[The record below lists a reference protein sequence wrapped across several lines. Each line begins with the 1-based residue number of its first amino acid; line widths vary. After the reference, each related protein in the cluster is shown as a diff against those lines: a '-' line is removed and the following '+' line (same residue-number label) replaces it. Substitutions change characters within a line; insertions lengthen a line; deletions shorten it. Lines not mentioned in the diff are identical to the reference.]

1 VRTDLRNSGWADIR
15 LQLLAAAERDRQRLP
30 SAAAETASRWLR
42 RSVTLLTVSLVYVVQ
57 HAEKRPDPGDPGLT
71 ERGGWQAAQT
81 ALWLSRV
88 GLRAVYSSPLCRAW
102 QTAVPIATAA
112 RLDVRR
118 DERLRERMNWDGAEP
133 IEDFL
138 ADWARCARDRDFVPR
153 TGDSS
158 RQAGARLHAFVQEQV
173 EEPGAVAAIT
183 HGGATA
189 DLLRTL
195 VGDDKVPADVVHHG
209 VPSCAI
215 TILDG
220 SRVVDVARTDH
231 LA

>member
-1 VRTDLRNSGWADIR
+1 MVNQAWPWAR
-15 LQLLAAAERDRQRLP
+15 AH
-30 SAAAETASRWLR
+30 ASRWLL
-42 RSVTLLTVSLVYVVQ
+42 RSVRLLTVSLVYLVQ
-57 HAEKRPDPGDPGLT
+57 HAEKRPEPGNPGLT
-71 ERGGWQAAQT
+71 ERGGWHAART

-102 QTAVPIATAA
+102 QTAAPIATAA
-112 RLDVRR
+112 RLDIRR

-138 ADWARCARDRDFVPR
+138 ADWARCVRDRDFVPR

-158 RQAGARLHAFVQEQV
+158 RQAGARLHAFVRELV
-173 EEPGAVAAIT
+173 DEPGAVAAVT
-183 HGGATA
+183 HGGVTA

-195 VGDDKVPADVVHHG
+195 VGDDGVPAEVVWHG

-215 TILDG
+215 TVLDG
-220 SRVVDVARTDH
+220 LKVVDVARTDH
-231 LA
+231 LS

>member
-1 VRTDLRNSGWADIR
+1 
-15 LQLLAAAERDRQRLP
+15 
-30 SAAAETASRWLR
+30 
-42 RSVTLLTVSLVYVVQ
+42 VQ
-57 HAEKRPDPGDPGLT
+57 HAEKRPEPGDPELT
-71 ERGGWQAAQT
+71 ERGCQQATQT

-102 QTAVPIATAA
+102 QTAAPIATAA
-112 RLDVRR
+112 RLDVHR
-118 DERLRERMNWDGAEP
+118 DERLTERMNWQGVEP

-138 ADWARCARDRDFVPR
+138 ADWARGVRDRDFVPR

-158 RQAGARLHAFVQEQV
+158 RQAAGRLHAFVQEQV
-173 EEPGAVAAIT
+173 DAPGAVAAVT
-183 HGGATA
+183 HGGVTA

-195 VGDDKVPADVVHHG
+195 VGDDEVPADVVHQG

-220 SRVVDVARTDH
+220 LRVVAMARTDH
-231 LA
+231 LS